1 MSWPLILKT
10 SAQSCPTNVSYR
22 SPQLVG
28 TYKNVGLSVTSIVPD
43 FDRKIL
49 HQNTIAI
56 SLVLA
61 GRTLSTKQK
70 VFVDNNV
77 VTSATIISCLIARK
91 SVLVAIFV
99 VFLGFLDDFFEAV
112 EVAIGLLGLVKVA
125 YPDVA

>member
-1 MSWPLILKT
+1 MSLPLILKT
-10 SAQSCPTNVSYR
+10 SAHSCTTHVSY
-22 SPQLVG
+22 SNPAVVS
-28 TYKNVGLSVTSIVPD
+28 TYKNVGLSITSIVPD
-43 FDRKIL
+43 FDREVL

-61 GRTLSTKQK
+61 GRTLSTEQK

-99 VFLGFLDDFFEAV
+99 VCLGFLDDFFEAV